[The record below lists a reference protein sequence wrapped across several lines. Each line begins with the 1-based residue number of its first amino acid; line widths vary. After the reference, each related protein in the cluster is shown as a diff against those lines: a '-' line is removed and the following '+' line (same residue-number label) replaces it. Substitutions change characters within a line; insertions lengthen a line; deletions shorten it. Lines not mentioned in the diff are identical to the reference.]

1 MNKKV
6 YIETIGCQMNKSD
19 TEKMFGILET
29 LGYTETEDQKQ
40 ADFLIINTCSIREAA
55 EEKAYSHLGVWGK
68 RKRKNPDLKIAICGC
83 VAQQTKELIFRRAP
97 YVDLIFGTHNID
109 ELPLLIQ
116 KMEDNQKVCSIHKT
130 QYKDENSFS
139 LIKRKEGISAWLPII
154 EGCDYF
160 CTYCVVP
167 HTRGRQRSRLPQ
179 EIIEEARQIAK
190 EGFKE
195 IILLGQTVD
204 SYGKDLND
212 ENINL
217 SYLLK
222 EISKIDEVLRIR
234 FISSHPN
241 DIDENLIKTIAE
253 LPKVCESFHLPM
265 QSGSNSILEK
275 MKRPY
280 TREEFISLASL
291 IVKYMPDVSITTD
304 FIVGFPGETE
314 EDFKQTLS
322 MLDEVDF
329 DYSNVSAYSPRRQT
343 PAAVWKNQISQEEK
357 KKRVYILN
365 DRVKEI
371 VIKSNEKCIGKELE
385 ILVDKLNE
393 KESEFNLN
401 GRTRSNK
408 IVYFKGE
415 ESLIGKLVKVK
426 INEVTAWSLKG
437 ELI

>member
-29 LGYTETEDQKQ
+29 LGYTETEDQKE

-109 ELPLLIQ
+109 ELPILIQ
-116 KMEDNQKVCSIHKT
+116 KMEENQKVCSIYKT
-130 QYKDENSFS
+130 QYKDKNSFS
-139 LIKRKEGISAWLPII
+139 LTKRKEGVAAWLPII

-179 EIIEEARQIAK
+179 EIIEEARQITK

-234 FISSHPN
+234 FLTSHPN
-241 DIDENLIKTIAE
+241 DIDENLIKTVAN
-253 LPKVCESFHLPM
+253 LPKVCEFFHIPM
-265 QSGSNSILEK
+265 QSGSNAILEK

-280 TREEFISLASL
+280 TREEYISLIKL
-291 IVKYMPDVSITTD
+291 MTKYMPDVCITSD

-314 EDFKQTLS
+314 EDFELTLK
-322 MLDEVDF
+322 MFDEVVF

-343 PAAVWKNQISQEEK
+343 PAAVWKNQISMEEK
-357 KKRVYILN
+357 KRRVYILN
-365 DRVKEI
+365 DKVKESI
-371 VIKSNEKCIGKELE
+371 LKTNQNCIGKEME

-408 IVYFKGE
+408 IVYFKGN